1 MMYSHDFD
9 DAALVTVGTVGKPGQ
24 RTFYLQARQGREY
37 VTLVAEKEQV
47 RALAQALDRLSDEII
62 ANNPLVSP
70 GDESVFVRDMSLT
83 EPLEPVFRIAQI
95 GLGYDADRDMCVLI
109 LQGLADDED
118 DVPAVRICFRRE
130 LMRGLSEHADRVI
143 AGGRRLCGNCGR
155 PMDPEGHFCPQ
166 MN

>member
-9 DAALVTVGTVGKPGQ
+9 DAALVTVGTVGRPGH
-24 RTFYLQARQGREY
+24 YLQARQGRAY

-47 RALAQALDRLSDEII
+47 RALGQALDRLHDEII
-62 ANNPLVSP
+62 ANNPLIST

-118 DVPAVRICFRRE
+118 EVPAVRICFRRE